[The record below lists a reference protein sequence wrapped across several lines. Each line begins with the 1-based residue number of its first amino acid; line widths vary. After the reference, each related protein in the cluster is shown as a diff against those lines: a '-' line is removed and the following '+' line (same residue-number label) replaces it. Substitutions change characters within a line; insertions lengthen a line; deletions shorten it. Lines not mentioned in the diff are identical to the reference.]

1 MTLGRRWQDL
11 VRDEEPQL
19 VDYLAVIRRQAR
31 MIIGLLLVAGAV
43 AAAYVALATPK
54 YQASVTLLIEPQL
67 PKVLSTIQDLKATA
81 ALEDFYNTQEDII
94 RSRSVA
100 EAVIGKLSPD
110 KVRLLVVPPVWQRW
124 WPERWRHKVQ
134 QLLES
139 PGWQRWWPER
149 WRQSP
154 GSDDQKDQTEA
165 RLEAF
170 RLALTVEGLKDSEI
184 VTVGFDAVD
193 PELAAEIANQIAGA
207 YIESERNA
215 RSSLS
220 REANQWVAAQ
230 LEELRQ
236 KLAQSEVALH
246 QFQVRKGLLDS
257 ESLQTNNREKLSA
270 VARDLIEAQS
280 KRALAEV
287 RYQQAREIENR
298 GGGYES
304 LLGVIENAAVLALKN
319 EEAKLARTVQKLSV
333 RHGENFPRLIAA
345 KADLAENTR
354 RLKEEIAVAVEAI
367 RKEYETTLSHEQ
379 QLKKLSETLKSSLQN
394 LTTKE
399 YELTKLEREAAI
411 NRELFEMFLSRGKE
425 IGVTSEFNATNIRIV
440 DRAAPPREPYSP
452 NPIRVFALAGLLSA
466 FLAIVLAFL
475 REHLDRGFNTPRDI
489 EERLKVPALGLLLRV
504 DTRSPAERQVILE
517 PGSWFSDAIGD
528 IRARLQRSAVQDPP
542 KVVLITSSVPGEGKT
557 TLASNLALSFSRSCR
572 TLLVDADWRNAA
584 GGYIAERG
592 KTKGF
597 SNLAA
602 GQSPLEECIVRDEE
616 TENLYIMTAGC
627 AVAPGRAVQ
636 LSPDALAQGGRSY
649 QERERRGTR
658 RSGHNE
664 TNDELAQRLLR
675 QVEHGDA
682 DGQRKGRARSKAAPT
697 QAGSREGRV
706 APGRGIRERLRDDAR
721 AREKLLGR
729 PGGDS
734 VAAEAGAGHLK
745 VNPLEFLSSEMI
757 SIALNKLTDAF
768 DRIIIDGPPALA
780 INDAILLGRR
790 VDGVILVVK
799 AGDTTYPMAQEVVQ
813 KLRATDITLLGAVL
827 SQVDIKKMM
836 RYGGY
841 GYRYGHSSGLQ
852 AGHSR

>member
-1 MTLGRRWQDL
+1 MAFNEPMEPMQARAVALASRPTMTLGRRWQDL
-11 VRDEEPQL
+11 ARDAEPQL
-19 VDYLAVIRRQAR
+19 ADYLAVIRRQAR
-31 MIIGLLLVAGAV
+31 MIIGLVLVAGAV
-43 AAAYVALATPK
+43 AAAYLALATPK

-81 ALEDFYNTQEDII
+81 ALENFYNTQQDII

-100 EAVIGKLSPD
+100 EAVIGKLGPD
-110 KVRLLVVPPVWQRW
+110 KVRLLVVPPV
-124 WPERWRHKVQ
+124 
-134 QLLES
+134 
-139 PGWQRWWPER
+139 WQRWWPER

-170 RLALTVEGLKDSEI
+170 RLALTVEGLKDSEV

-193 PELAAEIANQIAGA
+193 PELAAEVASQVAGA
-207 YIESERNA
+207 YIELERNA

-220 REANQWVAAQ
+220 KEANQWVAAQ

-236 KLAQSEVALH
+236 KLAQSEAALH

-257 ESLQTNNREKLSA
+257 QSLQTTNREKLSV
-270 VARDLIEAQS
+270 VAKDLIEAQS

-287 RYQQAREIENR
+287 RYQQAREIETR

-319 EEAKLARTVQKLSV
+319 EEAKLARTVQELSV
-333 RHGENFPRLIAA
+333 RHGESFPRLIAA

-354 RLKEEIAVAVEAI
+354 RLKVEIAVAVEAI
-367 RKEYETTLSHEQ
+367 RKEYEATLSHEQ

-399 YELTKLEREAAI
+399 YELTRLEREAAI
-411 NRELFEMFLSRGKE
+411 NRELFDMFLSRGKE

-452 NPIRVFALAGLLSA
+452 NPIRVFALAGLLSG
-466 FLAIVLAFL
+466 FLGIVLAFL

-489 EERLKVPALGLLLRV
+489 EERLKMSALGLLLRV
-504 DTRSPAERQVILE
+504 DRRSPAERQVILE

-584 GGYIAERG
+584 GGYLAQRG
-592 KTKGF
+592 KAKGF
-597 SNLAA
+597 SNFAA

-627 AVAPGRAVQ
+627 AVTPGRAAQ
-636 LSPDALAQGGRSY
+636 PPPDALAQEGRAC

-664 TNDELAQRLLR
+664 TNDELAHRLLR
-675 QVEHGDA
+675 DIEHGYG
-682 DGQRKGRARSKAAPT
+682 DGQRKGRARPKAAPT

-706 APGRGIRERLRDDAR
+706 APGRSIEERLRDDSR
-721 AREKLLGR
+721 AREQLLGR
-729 PGGDS
+729 PGG
-734 VAAEAGAGHLK
+734 AEAGAGHLK

-757 SIALNKLTDAF
+757 SIALKKLTDAF
-768 DRIIIDGPPALA
+768 DRIIIDGPPAVA
-780 INDAILLGRR
+780 ISDVILLGRR

-813 KLRATDITLLGAVL
+813 KLRATDIKLLGAVL

-836 RYGGY
+836 RYGGHRY
-841 GYRYGHSSGLQ
+841 HYGHSSGLQ
-852 AGHSR
+852 AGRER